1 MLIVVAAVM
10 VEVFAP
16 SSARSQMPKNVLAYT
31 QYRYTSHTETSSA
44 AEFALSAWSEKFREC
59 GVCEYPEGVDTITWT
74 DVTESQE
81 IPHLRIEID
90 THLGDD
96 LLGQTAFQLSGTL
109 R

>member
-1 MLIVVAAVM
+1 MRSDSRLIGASTRLVMLIVVAAVM

-59 GVCEYPEGVDTITWT
+59 GVCEFV
-74 DVTESQE
+74 VHFHSLQ
-81 IPHLRIEID
+81 
-90 THLGDD
+90 
-96 LLGQTAFQLSGTL
+96 
-109 R
+109 